1 LPSIITYGFLGLNA
15 RPDGSLVINPRT
27 SKACPEIAVNNIL
40 YHNVP
45 FDIRVTNKT
54 IELNCKKLALFPIR
68 VVLEGT
74 WKRRKSDWCGSICVL
89 NQAGI
94 YYFTK
99 CN

>member
-1 LPSIITYGFLGLNA
+1 VFCGVKERLHLRAENF
-15 RPDGSLVINPRT
+15 
-27 SKACPEIAVNNIL
+27 PEIEVNNIL
-40 YHNVP
+40 YHNVR

-54 IELNCKKLALFPIR
+54 IELNCKDLPLDPIR
-68 VVLEGT
+68 VVLQGT
-74 WKRRKSDWCGSICVL
+74 WKRRKSDWCGSTCVL